1 MTQQPAD
8 IAFIILYILLVGVS
22 NFSIYFIVRHT
33 NGPFDVFYKFRQML
47 GYVYLEVYDDSDSIV
62 DIVEEPPTENFFGK
76 LFDCP
81 WCSSTW
87 YCLLA
92 FVPLY
97 FQYHVLIVFMATF
110 VSVGLMN
117 IIYENYSW
125 RDTQQES

>member
-1 MTQQPAD
+1 MLQASD
-8 IAFIILYILLVGVS
+8 IPSILFYILLVGVS
-22 NFSIYFIVRHT
+22 NFSIYYLVRHT
-33 NGPFDVFYKFRQML
+33 HGPFDVFLKIRQVM

-62 DIVEEPPTENFFGK
+62 DIVEESPTTNFFGK

-87 YCLLA
+87 YCILA

-97 FQYHVLIVFMATF
+97 FQYHALIVFMATF

-117 IIYENYSW
+117 IIYENNY
-125 RDTQQES
+125 ESDN